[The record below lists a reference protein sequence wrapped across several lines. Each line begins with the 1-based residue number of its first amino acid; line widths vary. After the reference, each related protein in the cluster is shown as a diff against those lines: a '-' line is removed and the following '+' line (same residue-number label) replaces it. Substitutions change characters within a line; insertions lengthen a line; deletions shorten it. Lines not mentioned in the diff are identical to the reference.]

1 MIKKMILLLFMLLVA
16 FSGYVMILN
25 RNTNDMN
32 LRQKVLKATYP
43 ILMAFNKLTGK
54 TRIKSNDGEKT
65 APVSFYTLNTTTNK
79 GEEFSFADLRGK
91 KIMLVNT
98 ASACGYT
105 EQYDELQQLH
115 KQFKDQLVIIGFPAN
130 DFKAQE
136 KGSDEEIAEFCRIN
150 FGVSFSLM
158 KKSSVVKG
166 ADQNAV
172 FKWLSD
178 STQNGWNNKQPSWN
192 FCKYLVNEKGELTNF
207 FSTAV
212 PPLSDEIIAAI
223 KK

>member
-25 RNTNDMN
+25 RNTKDMN
-32 LRQKVLKATYP
+32 LKQKVLKATYP
-43 ILMAFNKLTGK
+43 ILMAYNKLTGK
-54 TRIKSNDGEKT
+54 IRIKTNEGEKT

-79 GEEFSFADLRGK
+79 GEEFSFDELRGK

-105 EQYDELQQLH
+105 EQFDELQQLH
-115 KQFKDQLVIIGFPAN
+115 EQFKDQLVIIGFPAN

-150 FGVSFSLM
+150 FGVSFPLM

-166 ADQNAV
+166 SDQNAV

-192 FCKYLVNEKGELTNF
+192 FCKYLVNEKGELINF